1 MKPACGASPTPAPFI
16 PNTFLSLL
24 LLVMLL
30 LLLVVVSHMVVH
42 VRAVN
47 ICPAAP
53 DTSALQLRY
62 V

>member
-1 MKPACGASPTPAPFI
+1 MMKPACGASPTPAPFI
-16 PNTFLSLL
+16 PNTFLSL
-24 LLVMLL
+24 LL